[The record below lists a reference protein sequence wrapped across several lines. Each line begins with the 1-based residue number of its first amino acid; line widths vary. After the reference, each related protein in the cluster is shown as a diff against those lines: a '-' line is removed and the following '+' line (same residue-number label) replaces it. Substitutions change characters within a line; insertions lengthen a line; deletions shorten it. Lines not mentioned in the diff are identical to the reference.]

1 MSDTVCRARVTHG
14 LRSPMASNVHL
25 LYALFCLADEH
36 QLQDARSAAEEAK
49 QEAVATVDLEADA
62 AMKELFEDVSGGFC
76 SSQ

>member
-1 MSDTVCRARVTHG
+1 
-14 LRSPMASNVHL
+14 MASNVHL
-25 LYALFCLADEH
+25 LYALLFCLADEH

-62 AMKELFEDVSGGFC
+62 AMKELFEDVRGGFC